1 MIINITNNQLFT
13 FFKNLNENSESIIF
27 NKKIKQI
34 MSIRNAIKYNFK
46 EFNQKY
52 LILSELISDLYKEV
66 FQQYQ
71 KEGKTSQKNDK
82 ILEKYVNDFTNDL
95 NKKLLQ
101 LSKEKIQINVQ
112 TFSKENFQKF
122 LSLNDGQLIENDI
135 EFLELFIQKKE
146 DNK

>member
-34 MSIRNAIKYNFK
+34 MSIRNAVKYNFK

-82 ILEKYVNDFTNDL
+82 VLEKYVNDFTNDL

>member
-34 MSIRNAIKYNFK
+34 MSIRNAVKYNFK

-71 KEGKTSQKNDK
+71 KEGKTSQKNV
-82 ILEKYVNDFTNDL
+82 LEKYINDFTNDL